1 MDDKEDSSNAWL
13 CGMAV
18 VIVGVVGI
26 LSIAAFSAGYYGET
40 DRRMVRHWDREID
53 REIGR

>member
-40 DRRMVRHWDREID
+40 EKTAIVRLRQTDRLIVK
-53 REIGR
+53 